1 MFFFFIKANKGRV
14 NIGAEF
20 EGIVHCGKGLAV
32 GVWGDGYAASTVKKQ
47 RARNAGAELTF
58 HCLLCLGPQSLG

>member
-32 GVWGDGYAASTVKKQ
+32 GV
-47 RARNAGAELTF
+47 
-58 HCLLCLGPQSLG
+58 

>member
-20 EGIVHCGKGLAV
+20 EGTVHCGKGLAV
-32 GVWGDGYAASTVKKQ
+32 GV
-47 RARNAGAELTF
+47 
-58 HCLLCLGPQSLG
+58 